1 MPCRSRV
8 ESFHIRQLVRDALIH
23 TSTARLP
30 SNQQTA
36 KLWQLKLRH
45 HGFMTTLFEK
55 IIAGELP
62 GDFVH
67 SDEHIVAIR
76 DINPVAPVHIL
87 LIPRKPI
94 PTVNDLTDED
104 DALVA
109 HLFRVARRL
118 AKSEGIAH
126 DGYRLIFNCNEH
138 GGQEVY
144 HLHLHLIGGTRL
156 SGMGAA
162 R

>member
-1 MPCRSRV
+1 
-8 ESFHIRQLVRDALIH
+8 
-23 TSTARLP
+23 
-30 SNQQTA
+30 
-36 KLWQLKLRH
+36 
-45 HGFMTTLFEK
+45 MTTLFEK

-94 PTVNDLTDED
+94 PTVNDLTAQDEP
-104 DALVA
+104 LVG
-109 HLFRVARRL
+109 HMFSVARQL
-118 AKSEGIAH
+118 ASAEGIAD

-144 HLHLHLIGGTRL
+144 HLHLHLIGGARL